1 VCAWAN
7 TNTSTI
13 CGSKAISVSSD
24 AGIGGNIIIKNNT
37 ISHSTKEFWHA
48 ISISGNNHGVVVKV
62 NLFQS
67 SKPPERG
74 PWIMSVNNEHAI
86 QHCNN
91 RIDPPHAD
99 VPMLKEKKK

>member
-1 VCAWAN
+1 MEN
-7 TNTSTI
+7 

-37 ISHSTKEFWHA
+37 ISYSTKEFWHA
-48 ISISGNNHGVVVKV
+48 ISTFGNNHGVVIKD
-62 NLFQS
+62 NLFKS
-67 SKPPERG
+67 PKPPARG

-86 QHCNN
+86 EHSNN

-99 VPMLKEKKK
+99 VPMLREVKRN